1 MSEVETRSTARDSL
15 LLFANLWLENDPARY
30 HVKVRNLS
38 DAGMMGEGG
47 PRVVR
52 GTRLTVELGGAG
64 AVRGCVAWV
73 QNERFGVA
81 FDDLIN
87 SASAQSSSP
96 ASEPMH

>member
-1 MSEVETRSTARDSL
+1 MSEVETRSAARDSI

-30 HVKVRNLS
+30 HIKVRNLS

-52 GTRLTVELGGAG
+52 GTRLTVDLGKAG
-64 AVRGCVAWV
+64 AVRGSVAWV

-81 FDDLIN
+81 FDDVIN
-87 SASAQSSSP
+87 AARAQTSAPSSVPS
-96 ASEPMH
+96 H

>member
-1 MSEVETRSTARDSL
+1 METRSIARDSL

-30 HVKVRNLS
+30 QVKVRNLS
-38 DAGMMGEGG
+38 DGGMMGEGG

-52 GTRLTVELGGAG
+52 GTRLTVELGKAG

-81 FDDLIN
+81 FDDSIN
-87 SASAQSSSP
+87 ASMANSNAP
-96 ASEPMH
+96 IN